1 MVLPFC
7 FPLTYFAEARVR
19 KRTKN
24 PAGKSPPPDSD
35 PFSEVEFEKNL
46 AACQNNLPLSQITDS
61 SSINALSFSSARTT
75 LSIVAVGVG
84 NPDRVPLGRQE
95 VRLQEETGCAA
106 AEAVISS
113 KEKCQGNELRFHFL
127 NVE

>member
-1 MVLPFC
+1 LLPQV
-7 FPLTYFAEARVR
+7 PKTR
-19 KRTKN
+19 
-24 PAGKSPPPDSD
+24 
-35 PFSEVEFEKNL
+35 
-46 AACQNNLPLSQITDS
+46 
-61 SSINALSFSSARTT
+61 SAFLVHNET